1 MVRIVRLL
9 SSLLLLLSLNLFA
22 REITAESWVVT
33 NEEGNVIAGQNFTD
47 QRPIAS
53 ITKLVTAMTI
63 LNGGQNIDEQV
74 KTKTF
79 GMISRRQLIDMA
91 LVKSNNQA
99 ADTLCRIYVGG
110 YDMCIADMNHLL
122 FKLNLLNTIVYDS
135 TGLDKRNQST
145 AMELTKLLQ
154 EAAKYPEIVNASH
167 QSQIKIKTKKRF
179 WVFRNTNPLIGKRQ
193 DIIVSKT
200 GYTKPAGGCL
210 AMLMSTDKGH
220 RSVIVLG
227 SLNTRTRIPEA
238 EFIANNN

>member
-1 MVRIVRLL
+1 MRFLI
-9 SSLLLLLSLNLFA
+9 LLLLAFNCYA
-22 REITAESWVVT
+22 RDITAESWVVT
-33 NEEGNVIAGQNFTD
+33 NEEGKVIAGQNVAD
-47 QRPIAS
+47 IRPIAS

-63 LNGGQNIDEQV
+63 INGGQNLDEQV

-79 GMISRRQLIDMA
+79 GMITRRQLLDMA

-99 ADTLCRIYVGG
+99 ADTLCRIYIGG
-110 YDMCIADMNHLL
+110 YDMCITDMNHLL
-122 FKLNLLNTIVYDS
+122 FKLNLLSTIVYDS

-145 AMELTKLLQ
+145 AMELSKLLQ
-154 EAAKYPEIVNASH
+154 EAAKYPEIVKASQ
-167 QSQIKIKTKKRF
+167 QSKIKIKTKKRF
-179 WVFRNTNPLIGKRQ
+179 WVFNNTNPLIGKRQ

-210 AMLMSTDKGH
+210 AMLMSTDKGQ

-238 EFIANNN
+238 KFIANNN